1 MVILKSDRIRKIIKK
16 IIKIITILL
25 FIYMVFFLFSL
36 YVENEIEKE
45 ENENHQKCYNDTHIK
60 FLYDEFYFD
69 FNNRIEN
76 EDFEGMKILHIHN
89 RDTSYINY
97 RIDVDRIIIDPREV
111 DLRTQD
117 TIKIIIRDST
127 FFTLRD
133 FRNGARYGGKKFLGC
148 SFSNCLINN
157 KRRTNEDIG
166 IFMFSTL

>member
-1 MVILKSDRIRKIIKK
+1 MKKIIK
-16 IIKIITILL
+16 IINKIITILL

-36 YVENEIEKE
+36 YVESEVEKE
-45 ENENHQKCYNDTHIK
+45 EKENCQIFYNDTHIK
-60 FLYDEFYFD
+60 FLYDEFHFYFTD
-69 FNNRIEN
+69 RIKN

-89 RDTSYINY
+89 TDTSYINY
-97 RIDVDRIIIDPREV
+97 RVDVDRVIIDPREV

-133 FRNGARYGGKKFLGC
+133 FRNGARYGGKKFLDC

-157 KRRTNEDIG
+157 KRRTSENMG
-166 IFMFSTL
+166 IFMYSTL

>member
-1 MVILKSDRIRKIIKK
+1 MVILKSDIIRKIIKK

-36 YVENEIEKE
+36 YVESEIEKE

-97 RIDVDRIIIDPREV
+97 RIDEDTVIIDPREV

>member
-36 YVENEIEKE
+36 YVESEIEKE

>member
-1 MVILKSDRIRKIIKK
+1 MLKSDRMKK

-25 FIYMVFFLFSL
+25 FIWFSYMVFFLFSL
-36 YVENEIEKE
+36 YVESEIEKE
-45 ENENHQKCYNDTHIK
+45 EKENHQKCYNDTHIK
-60 FLYDEFYFD
+60 FLYDEFCFYFTDRMKNDD
-69 FNNRIEN
+69 FQ
-76 EDFEGMKILHIHN
+76 GMKILHIHN

-97 RIDVDRIIIDPREV
+97 RIDEDTVIIDPREV

-133 FRNGARYGGKKFLGC
+133 FRNGARYGGKKFLDC

-157 KRRTNEDIG
+157 KRRINEDIG